1 MTVFA
6 PELRQFEVR
15 PGRAPAP
22 RAHTSQNVRQ
32 IPDFGS
38 DPLVFIVA
46 QALSAPLREL
56 YAVLWRAGLVEIV
69 ADGEEVSR

>member
-6 PELRQFEVR
+6 PELRHVEVP
-15 PGRAPAP
+15 PGRVLAR
-22 RAHTSQNVRQ
+22 RAHTSQNVRL
-32 IPDFGS
+32 IPDF

-46 QALSAPLREL
+46 KALSVPLREL

-69 ADGEEVSR
+69 TDGREEVSR